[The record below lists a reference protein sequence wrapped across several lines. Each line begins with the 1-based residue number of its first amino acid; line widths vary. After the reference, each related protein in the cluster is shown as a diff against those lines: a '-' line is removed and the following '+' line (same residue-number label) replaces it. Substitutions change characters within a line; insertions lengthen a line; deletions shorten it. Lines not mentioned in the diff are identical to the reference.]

1 MSKYEFFKAYIPIN
15 EKKRPLMK
23 FKGVPFSELLTLEE
37 AKEHK
42 GYAGILNENTV
53 LIDVDDGKHAEKMLQ
68 IVKDL
73 KLKTRVY
80 KTTRGMH
87 FLFLNNGTF
96 SKDKEPNQRASSSH
110 LKTVCGLHIDY
121 KTGISNCL
129 ENLKIGGE
137 LRPVIYDIEDGEE
150 YETVPKF
157 ILPCF
162 KVPTI
167 KDENGKTVEDRT
179 RDNFQLFGMKDGD
192 GRNEALRD
200 WKNYLYSSFWEMS
213 PKEIKDIFKNITNK
227 YVFSDPLPE
236 EEIETICRPEAFI
249 KFGSEKSKKSKKS
262 KKKKYSGEFT
272 DDDGKPSHNKIGDSL
287 IEKYHVKNIGGI
299 LYTYDGVCY
308 KAETNIRHVLEQE
321 MISLIPNATTKFRN
335 ETISYMK
342 LKVPSVPEETN
353 TKYVGFK
360 NGLFNVETGELER
373 NNPYVFVKNI
383 VPHNYNPEVY
393 SPRMDKFLN
402 DCCSGDT
409 AKRSTLEEC
418 TGYSFTSSTACNKMF
433 ILYGETRNGKST
445 YLNVF
450 EIALGRENYSTSELA
465 HFGLRFGTSVLLDK
479 VVNVGDDIKDST
491 LSSETISII
500 KKITAGNS
508 LDSEFKGKDKFTLKP
523 YAKLWYACNTLPK
536 FRDETGALL
545 NRLILI
551 PFTNFFKESDSV
563 AEIEKSFTE
572 EDIEYFIKVSIDGL
586 KRVVMR
592 GWKIK
597 TCSACDRLLEEL
609 VTHTDSI
616 ELFLTDVK
624 DTDLIGK
631 ITGDVY
637 REYVEFCGTAY
648 EHATQNAFTREVKRR
663 FNLSIRDTSRM
674 SNGKK
679 RGCKVFVKEEIT
691 TLLPHITTD

>member
-1 MSKYEFFKAYIPIN
+1 MSKYQFYRGYVPTRNKKAQ
-15 EKKRPLMK
+15 KKYVAGNKLMSLNSVK
-23 FKGVPFSELLTLEE
+23 DLPE
-37 AKEHK
+37 
-42 GYAGILNENTV
+42 YAGVLAENTAV
-53 LIDVDDGKHAEKMLQ
+53 IDVDKPEHAETMFR
-68 IVKDL
+68 IVKDKEL
-73 KLKTRVY
+73 KCRVY
-80 KTTRGMH
+80 KTTRGYH
-87 FLFLNNGTF
+87 FVFLNNGTF
-96 SKDKEPNQRASSSH
+96 KKNHSSGDH
-110 LKTVCGLHIDY
+110 LQSVCGLEIDFQCGVNNHIE
-121 KTGISNCL
+121 I
-129 ENLKIGGE
+129 LKFDGKEREI
-137 LRPVIYDIEDGEE
+137 VYDISPDEE

-157 ILPCF
+157 ILPIR
-162 KVPTI
+162 KVTEESCPI
-167 KDENGKTVEDRT
+167 
-179 RDNFQLFGMKDGD
+179 LFGMKNGD
-192 GRNEALRD
+192 GRNSTLFS
-200 WKNYLYSSFWEMS
+200 WKNAVIKKWHLS
-213 PKEIKDIFKNITNK
+213 KEEIREIFKNITNE
-227 YVFSDPLPE
+227 YVFGEPLSDS
-236 EEIETICRPEAFI
+236 EIDSICRDDGYP
-249 KFGSEKSKKSKKS
+249 
-262 KKKKYSGEFT
+262 T
-272 DDDGKPSHNKIGDSL
+272 DCQFYENGKPSHNKIGDSL

-616 ELFLTDVK
+616 ELFLSDVK